1 MRFRCR
7 LTDENATLLH
17 SLINSFERIA
27 KNAVFYL
34 SPDTVNI
41 SLITDASSAPKG
53 FAELRVQQ
61 LFSEY
66 RIESQSSNSILVEV
80 SLQPL
85 QKALLSCKSSQ
96 CQIKLVKRGDR
107 PCLCVEVHSTANDS
121 STLNIQHDVPI
132 KLHKASDILHYIP
145 PDVPPP
151 HVALELPRNYKLK
164 AVVEKLGKLAKQ
176 ATIHA
181 YQQHFTKGGRLI
193 FSVQHSAA
201 TIKAVFHGLESSVL
215 DADIGPNQITADS
228 KASVQIDLKKLSA
241 VLAVMAVSYT
251 SCDHASLY
259 IVDTTALIVH
269 LMLTGGV
276 GNVSLYMPVVYS
288 EDDGDNEQTGLRFDN
303 TWAD

>member
-7 LTDENATLLH
+7 LTEEKATLLH

-34 SPDTVNI
+34 SPETVNI
-41 SLITDASSAPKG
+41 ALITDAASAPKG
-53 FAELRVQQ
+53 FAELRAEHT
-61 LFSEY
+61 FSEY
-66 RIESQSSNSILVEV
+66 RVESQSSNSILVEV

-107 PCLCVEVHSTANDS
+107 PCLCVEVHSTAMDS
-121 STLNIQHDVPI
+121 TALNIQHDVPI
-132 KLHKASDILHYIP
+132 KLHRASDILHYVP

-164 AVVEKLGKLAKQ
+164 AVIEKLGKIAKQ
-176 ATIHA
+176 ATINA
-181 YQQHFTKGGRLI
+181 YQQHSTKGGRLV

-201 TIKAVFHGLESSVL
+201 TVRAVFHGLDSSDLGTDV
-215 DADIGPNQITADS
+215 GQRITADS
-228 KASVQIDLKKLSA
+228 KASVQVDMKKLSA
-241 VLAVMAVSYT
+241 VFAVMAVSHM
-251 SCDHASLY
+251 SCDNASLY
-259 IVDTTALIVH
+259 IVDATALIMH
-269 LMLTGGV
+269 LTLIGGV
-276 GNVSLYMPVVYS
+276 GHVSLYMPVVYCG
-288 EDDGDNEQTGLRFDN
+288 DDENEQQDERFAS